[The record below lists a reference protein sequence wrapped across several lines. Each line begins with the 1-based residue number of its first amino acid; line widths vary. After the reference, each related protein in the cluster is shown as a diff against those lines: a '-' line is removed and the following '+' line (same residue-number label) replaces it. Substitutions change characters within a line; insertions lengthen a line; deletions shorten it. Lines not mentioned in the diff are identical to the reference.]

1 MENYQEICDLLCR
14 TLQQTRE
21 FDDLAGLEHIQ
32 DGRERYVVARFYGGY
47 TKQIRVTMDSGIA
60 MIKDIIRN
68 L

>member
-1 MENYQEICDLLCR
+1 MENYQAICNELCR
-14 TLQQTRE
+14 TLRQTRE
-21 FDDLAGLEHIQ
+21 FDELETLEHVQ
-32 DGRERYVVARFYGGY
+32 DGHERYVVARFYGGY